1 VKDHKVC
8 RLLDDTDAGF
18 ELGLDQVGIQ
28 APPCI
33 VVMPDRHLIRAPNP
47 ERCDGGGDKLRV
59 GVLEGRSRLFTM
71 VLEDDDVAH
80 AWVAAKR
87 LEPRLIGLKHPLDL
101 RIRHQRHH
109 PVVHRRLD
117 DHLVRAHA
125 IHLAEEGPCFPP
137 LGF

>member
-1 VKDHKVC
+1 
-8 RLLDDTDAGF
+8 
-18 ELGLDQVGIQ
+18 
-28 APPCI
+28 
-33 VVMPDRHLIRAPNP
+33 
-47 ERCDGGGDKLRV
+47 V

-71 VLEDDDVAH
+71 VLEDDDV
-80 AWVAAKR
+80 
-87 LEPRLIGLKHPLDL
+87 

-125 IHLAEEGPCFPP
+125 IHFAEEGPCFPP